1 MIRGDSRACSRT
13 QLSAVE
19 TERKSAGLSQ
29 ARLAEAAGVNLRFYL
44 YILAGKRGASAKT
57 VARLQAALRRLTAP
71 RPGPTP
77 DDLVRAAYGGCLAAV
92 APRHG
97 VDPELAP
104 ATLAGPERPSNDHWR
119 ACSRAR
125 AEALYLANTRLGVAQ
140 NRLAAVAGVTPAAV
154 CQSVRAVEARRDAGA
169 VDAALRAGE
178 IAIAGS
184 AGF

>member
-1 MIRGDSRACSRT
+1 MSGRWYRTLLAHPDKAGGRAV
-13 QLSAVE
+13 QKLE
-19 TERKSAGLSQ
+19 
-29 ARLAEAAGVNLRFYL
+29 
-44 YILAGKRGASAKT
+44 
-57 VARLQAALRRLTAP
+57 AALRRLTAP
-71 RPGPTP
+71 RPGPPP

-125 AEALYLANTRLGVAQ
+125 AEALYLAHTRLGVAQ
-140 NRLAAVAGVTPAAV
+140 NLLAAIAGVTPAAV
-154 CQSVRAVEARRDAGA
+154 CLAIRGVEDRRDAAA

-178 IAIAGS
+178 IAIAGA